1 MNYTTA
7 NTPPASIALVAHLR
21 ASGYKL
27 ESLRCDPRTV
37 VATPDTLAT
46 RLFVIASGQ
55 VVILHRCSQRP
66 AALAILGAGAAF
78 GAGHV
83 PTNCAASRCIAVER
97 SVIWTTPAAAVR
109 EPSVQLALWHTQM
122 ECIAQADER
131 YEAMAYQTLDRRMAG
146 LLLRLAQGRQ
156 YVPVTH
162 YALADILGAWRE
174 SISGLLREMSGAG
187 LISRGYG
194 QIQLRDVAGLRA
206 LADPCGAWPV
216 RQVRMP
222 MAAHGMREA

>member
-1 MNYTTA
+1 M

-55 VVILHRCSQRP
+55 VVILHRCSQRQ
-66 AALAILGAGAAF
+66 AGS
-78 GAGHV
+78 AGY
-83 PTNCAASRCIAVER
+83 PRRRCSLWRWPCADELRGQPLHRRRASVVR
-97 SVIWTTPAAAVR
+97 TTPVAAVR
-109 EPSVQLALWHTQM
+109 VPAVQLALWHTQM

-206 LADPCGAWPV
+206 LADPYGAWPV